1 MSSYRSRL
9 PSSCTMRTGG
19 ILAGASAVTGGILA
33 GASVVTGGF
42 GSGAGAVRVSSI
54 CLTGINGFISVFCR
68 SAGGGCS
75 ARASMMADFG
85 TSMRSSPDTR
95 WIANTISSVVI
106 AVKAAITLS
115 EVILIGILKL
125 PCGSHS
131 RQIAQCSGSKFS
143 RRLSGSNV
151 NRASATRFPPY
162 PCLALPR
169 HTAPCQPYRAKPC
182 LTSSLLKKVFRVV
195 REQH

>member
-1 MSSYRSRL
+1 
-9 PSSCTMRTGG
+9 MRTGG
-19 ILAGASAVTGGILA
+19 ILAGTSA
-33 GASVVTGGF
+33 VTGGF
-42 GSGAGAVRVSSI
+42 GSGAGAGAVRVSSI
-54 CLTGINGFISVFCR
+54 CLTGINDFLSVFCR

-75 ARASMMADFG
+75 ARASMMAGFG

-115 EVILIGILKL
+115 GVILIGILKL

-151 NRASATRFPPY
+151 NKASATRFPPY
-162 PCLALPR
+162 PCLALPCLALPCLPR

-182 LTSSLLKKVFRVV
+182 LTS
-195 REQH
+195 

>member
-33 GASVVTGGF
+33 GASAVTGGF
-42 GSGAGAVRVSSI
+42 GSGASAVRVSSI
-54 CLTGINGFISVFCR
+54 CLTGINGFILVFCR

-75 ARASMMADFG
+75 ARASMMAGLG
-85 TSMRSSPDTR
+85 TSMRSSPGTR

-106 AVKAAITLS
+106 AVKTAITLS
-115 EVILIGILKL
+115 GVILIGILKL

-131 RQIAQCSGSKFS
+131 GQRQDYLAG
-143 RRLSGSNV
+143 
-151 NRASATRFPPY
+151 ASALPPAY
-162 PCLALPR
+162 YRHHTGQRRHGCLAIVEADGPR
-169 HTAPCQPYRAKPC
+169 
-182 LTSSLLKKVFRVV
+182 LD
-195 REQH
+195 

>member
-1 MSSYRSRL
+1 
-9 PSSCTMRTGG
+9 MRTGG
-19 ILAGASAVTGGILA
+19 ILAGASA
-33 GASVVTGGF
+33 VTGGF

-54 CLTGINGFISVFCR
+54 CLTGINGFLLVFCR

-75 ARASMMADFG
+75 ARASMMAGFG
-85 TSMRSSPDTR
+85 TSMRSSPGTR

-115 EVILIGILKL
+115 GVILIGILKL

-131 RQIAQCSGSKFS
+131 RQIAECSESKFS

-162 PCLALPR
+162 PCLAHIVPR
-169 HTAPCQPYRAKPC
+169 HTAPRQTLPYYC
-182 LTSSLLKKVFRVV
+182 L
-195 REQH
+195 